1 MSSEKET
8 YQADRLLD
16 HDFDGIQEFD
26 NRLPN
31 WWLWI
36 LWGSIVFAVA
46 YWLVFHTYGVM
57 DLPVAHYEKVMED
70 SNAFLADSEARGLT
84 EVDLVA
90 MTQDPAKL
98 AEGQELWR
106 QYCVVCHKETGEG
119 LVGPNMTD
127 AYWIHGGS
135 ALDIHNTVVR
145 GVVEKGM
152 AAWGQQLGP
161 DRTDAVV
168 AWVLTLRD
176 TNIEG
181 KAPEGDLY
189 QSVSEAASEPT
200 EADTEVSAETEMEE
214 EEAAE
219 I

>member
-1 MSSEKET
+1 MSAEKET

-16 HDFDGIQEFD
+16 HEFDGIQEFD

-36 LWGSIVFAVA
+36 LWGSIIFSVG
-46 YWLVFHTYGVM
+46 YWLVFHTYSLR
-57 DLPVAHYEKVMED
+57 DLPVAQYEKAMAESD
-70 SNAFLADSEARGLT
+70 AFLADSSARGLT
-84 EVDLVA
+84 EADILG
-90 MTQDPAKL
+90 MSQDSAKL

-119 LVGPNMTD
+119 LVGPNLTD
-127 AYWIHGGS
+127 PYWINGGS

-176 TNIEG
+176 TDIEG

-189 QSVSEAASEPT
+189 QTETEAASEPS
-200 EADTEVSAETEMEE
+200 EADTEESAEAATGE
-214 EEAAE
+214 EEAADS
-219 I
+219 